1 MDHIKLKDIITETQS
16 RSWMKESLEKDL
28 AYLQEKLIEEGLWDA
43 IKQKVGGVLD
53 KTSDKAKELLL
64 KPLVKVIM
72 DKVAKD
78 DPQGFEQLQQHAAQ
92 NPKNIEKLL
101 NHPDIKKQQNKV
113 EKELQSVKES
123 LTEQQEDDF
132 IQEYIDAV
140 LEEAK
145 ILKDDPRNIRRRE
158 RYAQRR
164 TARAAASKTPEPQS
178 KAEKQPRNPTDKK
191 EKPSA
196 TDDIKKG
203 AAQLGKG
210 LAKTADKLGVAAIEK
225 TGDFLKGAGDLAKKG
240 MDTQAG
246 QAVKG
251 AIGGLVSKVYG
262 WAKSHPKITAA
273 VALGLLGALFT
284 AASIGSGGIV
294 PLVTSTLA
302 AAGGGA
308 LKGGAVGGAIGA
320 GKEMYSQ
327 IKGGAKSFGDMD
339 YKKVGAGAL
348 KTGAK
353 GAAIGAAV
361 GAGANI
367 LGKAVAGISNM
378 FSSGVSPSNP
388 NDFLQD
394 LTPAEQ
400 RALGIEGKTWAEKYN
415 PNDMKTWKIKPSIN
429 STQGY
434 IMAQQEND
442 LLRAAIMKGQ
452 NVVLPK

>member
-28 AYLQEKLIEEGLWDA
+28 VYLQEKLIEEGLWDA

-53 KTSDKAKELLL
+53 KTGDKAKELLL

-158 RYAQRR
+158 RYAQKRK
-164 TARAAASKTPEPQS
+164 ARVDGTKTP
-178 KAEKQPRNPTDKK
+178 KAEKQPSNSTDKK
-191 EKPSA
+191 EEPSA

-210 LAKTADKLGVAAIEK
+210 LAKGADKLGVAAIEK

-294 PLVTSTLA
+294 PLITSTLA

-361 GAGANI
+361 GAGANV
-367 LGKAVAGISNM
+367 LGKVAAGISNAV
-378 FSSGVSPSNP
+378 SSGITSNNP

-452 NVVLPK
+452 KVVLPK